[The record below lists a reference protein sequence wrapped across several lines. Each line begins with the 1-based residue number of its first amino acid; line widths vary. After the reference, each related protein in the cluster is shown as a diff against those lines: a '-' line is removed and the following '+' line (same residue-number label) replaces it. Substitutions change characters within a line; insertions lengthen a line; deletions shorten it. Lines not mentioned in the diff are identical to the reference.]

1 MPIRPSGDPFQDM
14 CTMVGLM
21 TLTWAWAE
29 NSLAI
34 TIGVIIEKTAPI
46 KGHAEAPLSLS
57 RRVEC
62 FKAAFRDVVALKSL
76 QQEGGALATRFV
88 QLGRRRHDF
97 IHGAAWQLGK
107 GKFESVSLAV
117 KAGSYTVENRSFDI
131 GDAVRLNAEITKLQD
146 DIAAFML
153 KVVAVFQKSKSL
165 YGRLSGAKPITSA

>member
-1 MPIRPSGDPFQDM
+1 MI
-14 CTMVGLM
+14 GLM

-34 TIGVIIEKTAPI
+34 TIGVIIEQTGPI

-57 RRVEC
+57 RRVAC
-62 FKAAFRDVVALKSL
+62 LKIALRDVAALKPL
-76 QQEGGALATRFV
+76 QQEGGALATRFAL
-88 QLGRRRHDF
+88 LGRRRHDF
-97 IHGAAWQLGK
+97 IHGAAWQLGE

-117 KAGSYTVENRSFDI
+117 KAGHYTVENHRFDI

-153 KVVAVFQKSKSL
+153 RLVATLQK
-165 YGRLSGAKPITSA
+165 